1 MKQDMKKNKD
11 DLPNMSMDELVAL
24 RKNYVF
30 KSFYIT
36 ITEELNR
43 RVKKELGDGYDIDWL
58 LNQEAGMP
66 S

>member
-1 MKQDMKKNKD
+1 MKKNKE

-24 RKNYVF
+24 RENYVF

-36 ITEELNR
+36 ITEELNI
-43 RVKKELGDGYDIDWL
+43 RVKKELGEGYDIDWL